1 MSNKENQPQG
11 EQPQAEYSS
20 VPEQYVYTIHWQ
32 RETVVTEWDVM
43 RLAAQTELCGED
55 CHCVMQKV
63 KTTIIGDME
72 DLCHATGIFTKV
84 YRRLED
90 ANERGLKECLRSQ
103 MRKARRGIQEVL
115 GINMESYT
123 HLLKSD
129 EICEFIEEDD
139 DENDDDE
146 NETDYYPQKKN
157 VKKLVGCEISWG
169 MNSLYDSRKANEDL
183 HFCNELITEI
193 TCWLERRTLH

>member
-1 MSNKENQPQG
+1 MDDKENHPLSDFSYTPQ
-11 EQPQAEYSS
+11 QH
-20 VPEQYVYTIHWQ
+20 VYTIHWQ

-55 CHCVMQKV
+55 CHCVMHKV
-63 KTTIIGDME
+63 KTAMIGDME
-72 DLCHATGIFTKV
+72 DLCQATGGFQKV

-129 EICEFIEEDD
+129 EIGEFLEEDED
-139 DENDDDE
+139 EENDSE
-146 NETDYYPQKKN
+146 SEFDYYPKKEN
-157 VKKLVGCEISWG
+157 VRKLVGCEISWG
-169 MNSLYDSRKANEDL
+169 MNSLYDSRKAHKDL
-183 HFCNELITEI
+183 HFCTELMTEI